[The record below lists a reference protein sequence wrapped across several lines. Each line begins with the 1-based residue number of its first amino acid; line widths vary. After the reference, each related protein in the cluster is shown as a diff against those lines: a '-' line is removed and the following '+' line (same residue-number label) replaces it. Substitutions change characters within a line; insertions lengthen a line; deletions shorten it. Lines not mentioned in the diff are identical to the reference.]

1 MYIRLYSFKDVTVV
15 CESITNS
22 LCISVCGKPEN
33 YPSSVGRI
41 LGGTDANLGE
51 LPWQLLIKRP
61 KRGAASLINDRWAV
75 TAAHVVEDVGATS
88 LQLYGGLVDART
100 SHQRSDAVVV
110 ESERII
116 IHPNY
121 IKGDNDRTNY
131 DNDIALIRLASR
143 VNLGPNI
150 LPICLPEASMSL
162 TENEMGTVSGWGK
175 TEGRG
180 NSMITSTTLKY
191 AHIGVYSH
199 TECRDTPST
208 MSKKKMIFTNNMFC
222 AGAQGMDSCRQD
234 SGGPFV
240 SPMLAEG
247 QAPFYLTGIV
257 SWGAPCHLRHYK
269 GYYTNVK
276 NYVDWI
282 KNTIESVEKS
292 DLDLDV
298 N

>member
-1 MYIRLYSFKDVTVV
+1 MTSSF
-15 CESITNS
+15 S
-22 LCISVCGKPEN
+22 ISVCGKPIK
-33 YPSSVGRI
+33 YPSSAGRI

-51 LPWQLLIKRP
+51 FPWQLLIKQP
-61 KRGAASLINDRWAV
+61 KRGSASLINDQWAV
-75 TAAHVVEDVGATS
+75 TAAHVVENVAATS
-88 LQLYGGLVDART
+88 LRLYGGLVDGRT
-100 SHQRSDAVVV
+100 TLNRASDVVV
-110 ESERII
+110 MDSERII

-121 IKGDNDRTNY
+121 IKGVNDRTSF

-162 TENEMGTVSGWGK
+162 TENELGTVSGWGK

-180 NSMITSTTLKY
+180 NSMVTSPTLKY
-191 AHIGVYSH
+191 AHIGVYSLA
-199 TECRDTPST
+199 ECRNTPST
-208 MSKKKMIFTNNMFC
+208 QSNKKMLFTQNMFC
-222 AGAQGMDSCRQD
+222 AGAEGIDSCRQD

-247 QAPFYLTGIV
+247 KEPFYLTGIV

-282 KNTIESVEKS
+282 KNTIETVEKS
-292 DLDLDV
+292 LK
-298 N
+298 

>member
-1 MYIRLYSFKDVTVV
+1 MTSSF
-15 CESITNS
+15 
-22 LCISVCGKPEN
+22 CISVCGKPAK
-33 YPSSVGRI
+33 YPSSAGRI

-51 LPWQLLIKRP
+51 FPWQLLIKQP
-61 KRGAASLINDRWAV
+61 KRGSASLINDQWAV
-75 TAAHVVEDVGATS
+75 TAAHVVENVAPTS
-88 LQLYGGLVDART
+88 LQLFGGLVDGRT
-100 SHQRSDAVVV
+100 TSNKVSDVVV
-110 ESERII
+110 MESERII
-116 IHPNY
+116 IHPSY
-121 IKGDNDRTNY
+121 IKGVNDRTSF

-162 TENEMGTVSGWGK
+162 MENELGTVSGWGK

-180 NSMITSTTLKY
+180 TTMVTSPTLKY
-191 AHIGVYSH
+191 AHIGVYSL
-199 TECRDTPST
+199 TECRNTPST
-208 MSKKKMIFTNNMFC
+208 QRNKKMIFTNNMFC
-222 AGAQGMDSCRQD
+222 AGSEGIDSCRQD

-247 QAPFYLTGIV
+247 REPFYLAGIV

-282 KNTIESVEKS
+282 KNTIETVEKS
-292 DLDLDV
+292 LK
-298 N
+298 